1 MSNERRL
8 HVDGQEL
15 VALEYNPDCGGV
27 PVIYIHGIASSVL
40 FWENGAH
47 LTPLLNERHWFSL
60 SLPGHWPARFGA
72 NFAESDLTAE
82 RITAWLTA
90 AIRQLVGDQPV
101 MLVGHSTGGFAVLAL
116 AAQNPG
122 LATAV
127 VSISGFVQGR
137 WGGILRPLQLL
148 ARGGTIGRALFKF
161 NMTVSSISPA
171 IYHQV
176 SGQYASDR
184 RAYFAYPGLRET
196 TTRLQAAAR
205 QLDLNGLAAYF
216 SRMPDV
222 DIQSWLPRITVP
234 VLALTGDADHI
245 VPPKQAGKIAAGVPG
260 ATLVELPGAGHMP
273 FVERPQAYSAVM
285 QDWLGRYSG

>member
-1 MSNERRL
+1 MTIQHRL
-8 HVDGQEL
+8 PVDGQEL
-15 VALEYNPDCGGV
+15 VALEYNPDRGGV

-40 FWENGAH
+40 FWENGTQ
-47 LTPLLNERHWFSL
+47 LTPILNERHWFSL
-60 SLPGHWPARFGA
+60 SLPGHWPAHFGA

-82 RITAWLTA
+82 RITAWLAA
-90 AIRQLVGDQPV
+90 AIRQMVGDQPV

-127 VSISGFVQGR
+127 ISLSGFVQGR

-148 ARGGTIGRALFKF
+148 ARGGLIGRALFKF
-161 NMTVSSISPA
+161 NMTLSSLTPA

-176 SGQYASDR
+176 SGLYASDR
-184 RAYFAYPGLRET
+184 RAYFAYPGLREA

-205 QLDLNGLAAYF
+205 QLDLKGLAAYF

-222 DIQSWLPRITVP
+222 DIQSWLPRISVP
-234 VLALTGDADHI
+234 VLALTGDADRI
-245 VPPKQAGKIAAGVPG
+245 VPPQQARQIAAGVPG
-260 ATLVELPGAGHMP
+260 ATRVELPGAGHMP
-273 FVERPQAYSAVM
+273 FVERPEAYGAVM
-285 QDWLGRYSG
+285 QDWLRRYSG